1 MITKT
6 KYFREKYIRACVA
19 LYGIV
24 HEQRIQWLYELHMNE
39 KLDLNNLNFKFL
51 DNDGTKYD
59 RGYFIHEYIFHSKLM
74 TYYLNQKANKPYYTP
89 SWDILSR
96 YESSYHIDHT
106 SEIIRFSKALR
117 KHGHFRSEDRFHI
130 ILNSILSFSLM
141 DYPIEKIIDVLK
153 DAFLSDES
161 FKAIVPLMIEALN
174 SQKLWIN
181 NGYSPNELKIVK
193 PPYEKP
199 LDIEMINPFE
209 VTPEL
214 ADNFKRRVRQYYPRL
229 PLEIHTLS
237 LPGYDDLMNYLI
249 DRYPS
254 QVIDLEP
261 SVFLAAIIGNT
272 YYQHNKKFSYNRR
285 DAIYR
290 ALGVLGKQEQI
301 DPLIRHFMVLL
312 EDFKTDQLEVILQT
326 FYQQRGYVPIQSPDK
341 EHIRQLLV
349 KQKSASVDDKKRKE
363 IEKMAEGVIN
373 HKDAYKHLYNL
384 VNLYPLSVKNLHE
397 LLKVCPKDQQE
408 TLLKAIINAFE
419 ISDYAYTKQPN
430 QYKPNHENFK
440 TYLLSLSTLGFFY
453 KQRQSFSE
461 AIKVYEKCLYCDY
474 KDHNKVKESI
484 LPCYFYT
491 KKYDQFM
498 DLLETMNQS
507 GIHRI
512 FMDFYHQVLDQIS
525 IQETYEIIQNR
536 YPKILAELL
545 SNRPNLDVTK
555 VFEEQEF
562 LSDFHPIFLANKR
575 AIQQAIK
582 SLESNKLIN

>member
-1 MITKT
+1 MITRT

-24 HEQRIQWLYELHMNE
+24 HEQRVQQLYEMHLDE
-39 KLDLNNLNFKFL
+39 KLDLTNLNHKFL
-51 DNDGTKYD
+51 DSDGIKYD
-59 RGYFIHEYIFHSKLM
+59 QGYFIHEYIFYSKLM
-74 TYYLNQKANKPYYTP
+74 TYYLNEKANKPYYTP
-89 SWDILSR
+89 TWESLSR
-96 YESSYHIDHT
+96 YESIYHIDHT
-106 SEIIRFSKALR
+106 SEITRFAKELR
-117 KHGHFRSEDRFHI
+117 RHGVFRTEDRFYI
-130 ILNSILSFSLM
+130 ILNSILSFNLM
-141 DYPIEKIIDVLK
+141 SYQMGKIVDVLK

-161 FKAIVPLMIEALN
+161 FKVIVPLMIEALN

-181 NGYSPNELKIVK
+181 NGYSPIELKRIK

-199 LDIEMINPFE
+199 LDVELINPFE

-214 ADNFKRRVRQYYPRL
+214 ADNFKRQVRRSYPRL
-229 PLEIHTLS
+229 PLEIQTLS

-261 SVFLAAIIGNT
+261 NVFLAAVIGNT

-285 DAIYR
+285 DAVYR
-290 ALGVLGKQEQI
+290 ALGVLGKQEEI
-301 DPLIRHFMVLL
+301 DPLISHLMVLL
-312 EDFKTDQLEVILQT
+312 EDYKTDQLEVILKT
-326 FYQQRGYVPIQSPDK
+326 FYEQLAYFPVQSPNK

-349 KQKSASVDDKKRKE
+349 KQKSTSVDDKKRKE
-363 IEKMAEGVIN
+363 IEKMAEGVLN

-384 VNLYPLSVKNLHE
+384 VNLYPLSVKNLNE
-397 LLKVCPKDQQE
+397 LIKVCPKEQQE

-419 ISDYAYTKQPN
+419 ISDYAYIEQPN
-430 QYKPNHENFK
+430 QYKPNHQNFK

-453 KQRQSFSE
+453 KQRQAFSE
-461 AIKVYEKCLYCDY
+461 AIKVYEKCLHCDY
-474 KDHNKVKESI
+474 NDHNKVKESI
-484 LPCYFYT
+484 LACYFYT
-491 KKYDQFM
+491 KKYNQFM
-498 DLLETMNQS
+498 DLLETMNQG

-525 IQETYEIIQNR
+525 IQETYEIIQNK

-545 SNRPNLDVTK
+545 SNRPNLDVTR

-562 LSDFHPIFLANKR
+562 LNDFHPIFLANKR
-575 AIQQAIK
+575 AIQQAIQ
-582 SLESNKLIN
+582 SLESTKLIN